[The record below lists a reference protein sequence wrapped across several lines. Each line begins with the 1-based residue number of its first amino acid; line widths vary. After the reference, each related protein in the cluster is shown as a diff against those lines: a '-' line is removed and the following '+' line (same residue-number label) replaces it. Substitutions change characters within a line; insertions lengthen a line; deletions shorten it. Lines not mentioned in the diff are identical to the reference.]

1 MKAPASIV
9 WRILVA
15 ALRTEIKEQITNATP
30 RLFKKFN
37 YRIDWFADRA
47 QGPAMLSLDNYAH
60 GPTAAYNSW
69 CLLEKFDDTA

>member
-1 MKAPASIV
+1 M
-9 WRILVA
+9 
-15 ALRTEIKEQITNATP
+15 
-30 RLFKKFN
+30 FKKFN